1 MSIYGAMF
9 SGISGLA
16 AQSQA
21 LGMISDNISNVNTV
35 GYKHTTA
42 TFHTLVTDAASTTH
56 YSPGGVRSRPF
67 QHVDRQGLL
76 QGSSSPTDI
85 AIVGNGFFIV
95 NEDATPGVG
104 DNYLFTRAGNFSMD
118 RQGNL
123 VSNSGYYLQGWRL
136 DADGNLPA
144 NTNLLNSLETV
155 NVSNLTGSAR
165 ATSLIELAM
174 NLPAQEPVNSTHN
187 FEVQI
192 FDKQGKRQ
200 EMSLTWVKT
209 ANNTWALVAGL
220 PGDGAF
226 ATDDTTG
233 ATLLEGTTNF
243 FPSATLANTTQFS
256 LDSAAGDIS
265 GPVGAFDASTTPGT
279 ITVTI
284 GGIAYTAT
292 PGTDGTPAAD
302 VNTGDTL
309 TFTDGGGRTFTLN
322 VNGATTYDLDD
333 PAGRTALEADLNSAF
348 TGVAFNNGAVDGLQ
362 IATVTFNADGTIGS
376 VVGMAPAAINAGSQ
390 LEFYVDYD
398 NDPLTTSTQDR
409 QLITLDLGTPGID
422 DGLTQYESEFFPSKI
437 DQDGL
442 SFGAFIGITIN
453 ENGIVTA
460 LFDNGQRRD
469 IFKLPIATFRNPN
482 GLQAVNGN
490 AYLETIYSGNVL
502 LQQANTGG
510 AGAVAPSSLEASTVD
525 LAEQF
530 TNMIITQR
538 AYSASAKIITTS
550 DEMLEELVRI
560 AQ

>member
-1 MSIYGAMF
+1 M
-9 SGISGLA
+9 
-16 AQSQA
+16 
-21 LGMISDNISNVNTV
+21 
-35 GYKHTTA
+35 
-42 TFHTLVTDAASTTH
+42 
-56 YSPGGVRSRPF
+56 
-67 QHVDRQGLL
+67 DRQGLL

-95 NEDATPGVG
+95 NEAATPGVG

-165 ATSLIELAM
+165 ATSRIELAM
-174 NLPAQEPVNSTHN
+174 NLPAQDPVNSTHN

-209 ANNTWALVAGL
+209 ANNTWALIAGL

-233 ATLLEGTTNF
+233 AALLEGTTNF

-284 GGIAYTAT
+284 GGITYTAT

-302 VNTGDTL
+302 VGTGDTL

-333 PAGRTALEADLNSAF
+333 PAGQAALEADLNSAF
-348 TGVAFNNGAVDGLQ
+348 TGVAFNNGAVNGLQ
-362 IATVTFNADGTIGS
+362 IATVTFNANGTIGS
-376 VVGMAPAAINAGSQ
+376 VVGVAPAAINAGSQ

>member
-42 TFHTLVTDAASTTH
+42 TFHTLVTTAASTTH

-95 NEDATPGVG
+95 NEAATPGVG

-165 ATSLIELAM
+165 ATSRIELAM
-174 NLPAQEPVNSTHN
+174 NLPAQDPVNSTHN

-209 ANNTWALVAGL
+209 ANNTWALIAGL

-233 ATLLEGTTNF
+233 AALLEGTTNF

-284 GGIAYTAT
+284 GGITYTAT

-302 VNTGDTL
+302 VGTGDTL

-333 PAGRTALEADLNSAF
+333 PAGQAALEADLNSAF
-348 TGVAFNNGAVDGLQ
+348 TGVAFNNGAVNGLQ
-362 IATVTFNADGTIGS
+362 IATVTFNANGTIGS
-376 VVGMAPAAINAGSQ
+376 VVGVAPAAINAGSQ

>member
-42 TFHTLVTDAASTTH
+42 TFHTLVTNAATTTH

-165 ATSLIELAM
+165 ATSRIELAM
-174 NLPAQEPVNSTHN
+174 NLPAQDPVNSTHN
-187 FEVQI
+187 FDVQI

-209 ANNTWALVAGL
+209 ANNTWALIAGL

-256 LDSAAGDIS
+256 LSSAAGDIS

-284 GGIAYTAT
+284 GGITYTAT

-333 PAGRTALEADLNSAF
+333 PAGRAALEADLNSAF

-362 IATVTFNADGTIGS
+362 IATVTFNANGTIGS
-376 VVGMAPAAINAGSQ
+376 VVGVAPAAINAGSQ

>member
-42 TFHTLVTDAASTTH
+42 TFHTLVTTAASTTH

-187 FEVQI
+187 FEVEI

-200 EMSLTWVKT
+200 DMSLTWVKT
-209 ANNTWALVAGL
+209 ANNTWALIAGL

-233 ATLLEGTTNF
+233 AALLEGTTNF

>member
-1 MSIYGAMF
+1 
-9 SGISGLA
+9 
-16 AQSQA
+16 
-21 LGMISDNISNVNTV
+21 
-35 GYKHTTA
+35 
-42 TFHTLVTDAASTTH
+42 
-56 YSPGGVRSRPF
+56 
-67 QHVDRQGLL
+67 
-76 QGSSSPTDI
+76 
-85 AIVGNGFFIV
+85 
-95 NEDATPGVG
+95 
-104 DNYLFTRAGNFSMD
+104 
-118 RQGNL
+118 
-123 VSNSGYYLQGWRL
+123 SGYYLQGWRL

-279 ITVTI
+279 ITLTM
-284 GGIAYTAT
+284 GGITYTAT

-302 VNTGDTL
+302 VGTGDTL

-333 PAGRTALEADLNSAF
+333 PAGQAALEADLNSAF
-348 TGVAFNNGAVDGLQ
+348 TG
-362 IATVTFNADGTIGS
+362 
-376 VVGMAPAAINAGSQ
+376 
-390 LEFYVDYD
+390 
-398 NDPLTTSTQDR
+398 
-409 QLITLDLGTPGID
+409 
-422 DGLTQYESEFFPSKI
+422 
-437 DQDGL
+437 
-442 SFGAFIGITIN
+442 
-453 ENGIVTA
+453 
-460 LFDNGQRRD
+460 
-469 IFKLPIATFRNPN
+469 
-482 GLQAVNGN
+482 
-490 AYLETIYSGNVL
+490 
-502 LQQANTGG
+502 
-510 AGAVAPSSLEASTVD
+510 
-525 LAEQF
+525 
-530 TNMIITQR
+530 
-538 AYSASAKIITTS
+538 
-550 DEMLEELVRI
+550 
-560 AQ
+560 